1 MMRRQAE
8 KSILLGLN
16 SMLNQFVKET
26 SMAPVQVMVGIYCQV
41 WPHWSKMESTR
52 FNSDVVCIQSVCDH
66 TPTPQDRGE
75 SCVTIIPTFSG

>member
-16 SMLNQFVKET
+16 SMLNQFIKET

-41 WPHWSKMESTR
+41 WPHWSKVESTC
-52 FNSDVVCIQSVCDH
+52 FNNDVVCIQSVFDH
-66 TPTPQDRGE
+66 TPTPQDWGE
-75 SCVTIIPTFSG
+75 RRVTIISTFSG